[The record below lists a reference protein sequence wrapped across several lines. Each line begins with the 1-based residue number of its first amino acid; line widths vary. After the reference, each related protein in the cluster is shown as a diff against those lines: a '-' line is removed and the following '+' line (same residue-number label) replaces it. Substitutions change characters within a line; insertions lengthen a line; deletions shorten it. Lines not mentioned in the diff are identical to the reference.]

1 MRKLQVMRMLKN
13 QMTSM
18 MKKIEK
24 VFLHLAQNL
33 LCLGFILNMDI
44 KEQGMTRMIMMMIW
58 VIQIGF
64 TIKESMVSKM
74 TAPRAVLAHIVSHF
88 FMMLFTRQL
97 GVSYASST
105 TAEMQLSLPCI
116 SHTDSVQKMDPTPC
130 VARNCSY

>member
-1 MRKLQVMRMLKN
+1 MRKLQVMRMFKN

-33 LCLGFILNMDI
+33 LCLGFNLNMDI
-44 KEQGMTRMIMMMIW
+44 KEQGMTRMIMMMVW
-58 VIQIGF
+58 VIHIGC

-74 TAPRAVLAHIVSHF
+74 AAPRVVLAHIVGHF
-88 FMMLFTRQL
+88 FMMLFTLQL

-105 TAEMQLSLPCI
+105 IAEMQLSL
-116 SHTDSVQKMDPTPC
+116 SLY
-130 VARNCSY
+130 RSY